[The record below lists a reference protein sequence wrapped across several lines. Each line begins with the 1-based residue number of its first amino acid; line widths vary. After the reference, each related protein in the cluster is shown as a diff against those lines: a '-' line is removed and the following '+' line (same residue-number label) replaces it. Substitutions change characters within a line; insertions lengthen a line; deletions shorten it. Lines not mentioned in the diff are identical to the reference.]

1 VVAEI
6 LHCYI
11 WLSPASNGG
20 RREGSFVVAKA
31 PRAGNRLQGEH
42 DTSVPRCSVLGRDLE
57 CTGELCEC
65 IAIMSPQRVG
75 FCNTADT
82 TTLHREFVGTA
93 AARDR
98 GGTGNK
104 ETGKGEA
111 TSLYRVVARKNSA
124 KREGTS
130 KTAGTPKGKREGD
143 RRSASIATETIG
155 KEQVTES
162 SSGAQVQESTARP
175 WIPARPRK
183 AAVSAGA

>member
-75 FCNTADT
+75 FCNTA
-82 TTLHREFVGTA
+82 GTA
-93 AARDR
+93 AARHS
-98 GGTGNK
+98 GGTGNT